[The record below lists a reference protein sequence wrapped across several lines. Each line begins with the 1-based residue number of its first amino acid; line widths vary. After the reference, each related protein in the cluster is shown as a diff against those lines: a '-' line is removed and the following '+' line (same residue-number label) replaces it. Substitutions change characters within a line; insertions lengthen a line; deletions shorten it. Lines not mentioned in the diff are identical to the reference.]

1 MSIVNPRDAVVDI
14 TLPVDKNGNF
24 CPVAGVRINGM
35 LLDGGFELD
44 LTLCN
49 GVAPRFSFGPCRDGG
64 FRLLPSQAV
73 VEGEA

>member
-1 MSIVNPRDAVVDI
+1 MKAATPWDAVVDI
-14 TLPVDKNGNF
+14 TLPVDKNGRF
-24 CPVAGVRINGM
+24 CPIAGVCINGM